1 MRVNRKIAI
10 RLGHLLFA
18 VILIVT
24 LEALVRHGAVSQL
37 VVSRPSQIGTR
48 LWEDMATSELWV
60 SLATTVREVTIALIL
75 SLSIGTVLGYT
86 LYRFRIFRRAVEPM
100 LVAFYSAP
108 AVLLY
113 PIFMFFLGP
122 GSATVITMSV
132 ILGAVPIAINVAVG
146 FASIEPIWRKVGR
159 SLNATQSQM
168 LFRIMVPAAT
178 PIIVTGF
185 RLGLTFALIGVVA
198 LEFLTYSGGL
208 GRLIS
213 WRYFVFDTDG
223 VYSAIVLVSALA
235 ILINAALTTFELRV
249 RSRWA

>member
-1 MRVNRKIAI
+1 MRLNRKITI
-10 RLGHLLFA
+10 RFGHLAVAVLFVA
-18 VILIVT
+18 V
-24 LEALVRHGAVSQL
+24 LEALVRQGVVSQL
-37 VVSRPSQIGTR
+37 VLSRPTQIGTR
-48 LWEDMATSELWV
+48 LWQDLATSELWMSV
-60 SLATTVREVTIALIL
+60 GTTGKEGSIALVL
-75 SLSIGTVLGYT
+75 SLSIGTMLGYA

-108 AVLLY
+108 AILLY

-146 FASIEPIWRKVGR
+146 FASIEPVWHKVGR
-159 SLNATQSQM
+159 SLNATPGQI

-213 WRYFVFDTDG
+213 WRYFAFDTDG

-235 ILINAALTTFELRV
+235 ILINAALTSFELRV